1 MTLLLCVAA
10 QKAAFQE
17 ALGPAIEEVIEVRKT
32 VGNEVLGECT
42 VDQAY
47 GGMRSVSCMIYETS
61 LLDPEEG
68 IRFRGYSIPE
78 LQYGGGS
85 PNPAPL
91 PSAADGEEPL
101 PEGLLW
107 LLFTGEIP
115 TEAQTTALSKEL
127 ADRSTLPAHVSE
139 MIKGFPKGM
148 HPMTQFSIAIM
159 ACQTE
164 SKFQAAYRDG
174 VHKKEYWNYWY
185 EDCMDLM
192 ARLPEISAQIYRTTF
207 HDGERAIHLRRW
219 HPWSRR
225 AACVA
230 EAAPRGQATLAAAT
244 TRARTTAPTWP
255 A

>member
-1 MTLLLCVAA
+1 
-10 QKAAFQE
+10 
-17 ALGPAIEEVIEVRKT
+17 
-32 VGNEVLGECT
+32 
-42 VDQAY
+42 
-47 GGMRSVSCMIYETS
+47 
-61 LLDPEEG
+61 
-68 IRFRGYSIPE
+68 
-78 LQYGGGS
+78 
-85 PNPAPL
+85 
-91 PSAADGEEPL
+91 
-101 PEGLLW
+101 
-107 LLFTGEIP
+107 
-115 TEAQTTALSKEL
+115 
-127 ADRSTLPAHVSE
+127 

-207 HDGERAIHLRRW
+207 HDGERAIPLRRW

-230 EAAPRGQATLAAAT
+230 EAAARGQATLAAAT
-244 TRARTTAPTWP
+244 T
-255 A
+255 